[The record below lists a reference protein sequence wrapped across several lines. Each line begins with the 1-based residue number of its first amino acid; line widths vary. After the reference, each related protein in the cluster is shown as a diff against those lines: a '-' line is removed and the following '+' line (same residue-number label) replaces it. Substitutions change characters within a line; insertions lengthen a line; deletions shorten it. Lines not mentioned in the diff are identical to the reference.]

1 MVWFRSRVQLSQ
13 KKWNGTV
20 PSGVFKTNKW
30 NGMTTFYDLDSQF
43 FFHSKTMHLD
53 SACPSAIHQF
63 PSVIE
68 QFPSPL
74 TNSRRH
80 RPIALAVDLFPSA
93 VDRFS
98 AARRPPACS
107 ASAPACS
114 ASAPSLACLPAAGC
128 APACSASP
136 QLPPSLLACLPAA
149 VDSSARSLLRCRPL
163 CLAPAIRRLPTDSSV
178 RYRDWWIEE

>member
-1 MVWFRSRVQLSQ
+1 
-13 KKWNGTV
+13 
-20 PSGVFKTNKW
+20 
-30 NGMTTFYDLDSQF
+30 MTTVYDLDSQF
-43 FFHSKTMHLD
+43 IFFHSKTMHLG

-74 TNSRRH
+74 TNSCRH

-107 ASAPACS
+107 AS
-114 ASAPSLACLPAAGC
+114 
-128 APACSASP
+128 P
-136 QLPPSLLACLPAA
+136 QLPPSARLLAPPARRRSLACQPPAARPLAPPARSFLRLPAACSA
-149 VDSSARSLLRCRPL
+149 VDSSARSLLRRRPL
-163 CLAPAIRRLPTDSSV
+163 RLAPAIRRLPTDSSV
-178 RYRDWWIEE
+178 RHRDWWIEE